1 VLCGCFFG
9 LACALLGLDQP
20 GLCELTQG
28 KSSNYWSM
36 AVSIG
41 GRPAD
46 HEDYCDRTRRAW
58 RMLAIPTIAAIT
70 RSRMH
75 DAVVGSQG
83 PSVRRSER
91 ALTA

>member
-1 VLCGCFFG
+1 
-9 LACALLGLDQP
+9 
-20 GLCELTQG
+20 
-28 KSSNYWSM
+28 
-36 AVSIG
+36 
-41 GRPAD
+41 
-46 HEDYCDRTRRAW
+46 
-58 RMLAIPTIAAIT
+58 MLAIPTIAAIT